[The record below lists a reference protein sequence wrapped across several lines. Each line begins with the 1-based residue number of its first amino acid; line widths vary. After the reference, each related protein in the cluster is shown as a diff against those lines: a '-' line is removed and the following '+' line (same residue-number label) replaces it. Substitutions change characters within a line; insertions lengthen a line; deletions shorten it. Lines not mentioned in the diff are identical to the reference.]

1 LDDLV
6 ELFAIGKPRE
16 TVRFVRL
23 VKAAKKGG
31 LQLFDPVSKGREVGE
46 VLLVVAV

>member
-6 ELFAIGKPRE
+6 ELFAIGKARE
-16 TVRFVRL
+16 TVRFVKL
-23 VKAAKKGG
+23 VEAAKKGE
-31 LQLFDPVSKGREVGE
+31 LQLFDPVSKGGEVGE